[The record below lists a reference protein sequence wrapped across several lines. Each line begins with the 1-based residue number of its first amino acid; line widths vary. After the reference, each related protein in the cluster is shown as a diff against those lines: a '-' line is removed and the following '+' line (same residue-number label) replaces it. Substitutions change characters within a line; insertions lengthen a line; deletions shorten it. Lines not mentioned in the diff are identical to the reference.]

1 MKCDVFCKDMNSF
14 LAISFVFDLIDK
26 AHTVG
31 HKIISSSF
39 LEEVKPV
46 LLFLFGQ
53 VNLFLRK
60 QSFSS
65 NRQSFMV

>member
-1 MKCDVFCKDMNSF
+1 MKCDVFRKDMNSF
-14 LAISFVFDLIDK
+14 LAISFVLDLIDK

-39 LEEVKPV
+39 LRRGKTC
-46 LLFLFGQ
+46 FTIFGQ